1 MNTITENYLAMLRRE
16 QAIQRWVRTAHA
28 HQLKPMRGIDYEH
41 LAKRAVR
48 LVNTAKNQG
57 DELLTRRLMLELDVE
72 NYLIAEV
79 IMQLA
84 KSCGGIK

>member
-28 HQLKPMRGIDYEH
+28 HQLKPMHGIDYEH
-41 LAKRAVR
+41 LAKHAVR
-48 LVNTAKNQG
+48 LVHTAGGQS
-57 DELLTRRLMLELDVE
+57 DELITRRLMLELDVD

-79 IMQLA
+79 VLQLA
-84 KSCGGIK
+84 KSMEI